1 MLASTVLVLF
11 RNANIFGY
19 LLARNEDTRDDEVR
33 GRLEQA
39 GLNVCVT
46 KGKWIH
52 RLLTKG
58 EIQRGA

>member
-39 GLNVCVT
+39 GLYVCVT